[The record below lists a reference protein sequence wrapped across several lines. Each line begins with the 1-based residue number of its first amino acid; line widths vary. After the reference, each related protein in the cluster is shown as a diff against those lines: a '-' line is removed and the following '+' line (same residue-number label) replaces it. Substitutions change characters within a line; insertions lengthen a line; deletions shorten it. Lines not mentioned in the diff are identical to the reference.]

1 MRSSVSSRV
10 RPGRCGRA
18 GLFALALVALIVPGL
33 AAGSRHTPPTPPD
46 TTVIEVTPPAP
57 PGTVRKKII
66 IGGSG
71 VQIQE
76 QGTEAKKDSGM
87 VHYRVNIGD
96 SKINE
101 GDAIVKVA
109 ESVFIPADESVPG
122 DIVVFGGNAIIEGKV
137 AGSVVVMGGEI
148 RARRGAEING
158 DVVAIGGT
166 IEEDEEVMIRGDR
179 VQVGSV
185 ATEIGDRLHVSMRT
199 VRAFASLGLFFVA
212 LVLFFI
218 TMLFLRGKV
227 ERVSTHIS
235 TSMFKCFGAG
245 VLTSIVGLFA
255 LLIVMIP
262 LIITIVGIPLA
273 VVLFVSC
280 IGVYVIAC
288 AAFVFTVG
296 RAIASRMGIQGGPFT
311 HLFIGIAVMSI
322 PEIIAI
328 MIDIVGHGSLAPYV
342 LFQIVST
349 FVWLFAYVVGLGAI
363 VLSRFGSRP
372 VEPAPP
378 TTRMMGE
385 PAIAPAS

>member
-1 MRSSVSSRV
+1 V
-10 RPGRCGRA
+10 RP
-18 GLFALALVALIVPGL
+18 GLFALALAALTLPGL
-33 AAGSRHTPPTPPD
+33 AAASKHAPVPPD
-46 TTVIEVTPPAP
+46 TTVIETPIPPAP

-76 QGTEAKKDSGM
+76 QGTSAEKDSGM

-96 SKINE
+96 GKINE

-122 DIVVFGGNAIIEGKV
+122 DVVVFGGNAIIEGKV

-185 ATEIGDRLHVSMRT
+185 ATEIGDRLHVSMRSI
-199 VRAFASLGLFFVA
+199 RAFASVGLFFVA

-227 ERVSTHIS
+227 ERVSAHIAAS
-235 TSMFKCFGAG
+235 LFKCFGTG
-245 VLTSIVGLFA
+245 VLTSIIGLFA

-296 RAIASRMGIQGGPFT
+296 RAIASRTGIAGGPFT
-311 HLFIGIAVMSI
+311 HLFMGIAVMSI

-328 MIDIVGHGSLAPYV
+328 MIDVVGRGSLAPYV
-342 LFQIVST
+342 LFQIIST

-385 PAIAPAS
+385 PAVAPAS

>member
-1 MRSSVSSRV
+1 MRSSAFNRFV
-10 RPGRCGRA
+10 RA
-18 GLFALALVALIVPGL
+18 GIFALAIATLLSGRPAS
-33 AAGSRHTPPTPPD
+33 ARHAPPD
-46 TTVIEVTPPAP
+46 TTVIDIPTPPAP

-76 QGTEAKKDSGM
+76 QGTTAEKDSGL

-96 SKINE
+96 NTLNE

-109 ESVFIPADESVPG
+109 ESVFIPADETVAG
-122 DIVVFGGNAIIEGKV
+122 DVVVFGGNAIIEGKV

-148 RARRGAEING
+148 RARRGAEIKG

-166 IEEDEEVMIRGDR
+166 IEEDEEVIIRGER
-179 VQVGSV
+179 VQVGGV
-185 ATEIGDRLHVSMRT
+185 ASEIGDRLHVSMRT
-199 VRAFASLGLFFVA
+199 IRAVAGLGVFFVA

-227 ERVSTHIS
+227 ERVSTHIAAGL
-235 TSMFKCFGAG
+235 FKCFGAG
-245 VLTSIVGLFA
+245 VLTSVVGLFA

-280 IGVYVIAC
+280 IGIYVIAC

-296 RAIASRMGIQGGPFT
+296 RAIATRLGIHGGAFT
-311 HLFIGIAVMSI
+311 HLFVGVAVMSI

-328 MIDIVGHGSLAPYV
+328 MIDTVGHASLAPYV

-349 FVWLFAYVVGLGAI
+349 FAWLFAYVVGLGAI

-385 PAIAPAS
+385 PVVAPAS

>member
-1 MRSSVSSRV
+1 MRSSVSSRFTLTV
-10 RPGRCGRA
+10 SV
-18 GLFALALVALIVPGL
+18 LALAALILPDR
-33 AAGSRHTPPTPPD
+33 AAVAKKAHAD
-46 TTVIEVTPPAP
+46 TTVIEIPAPPAP
-57 PGTVRKKII
+57 PRTPRKKII

-76 QGTEAKKDSGM
+76 QGTAAENDSGM

-96 SKINE
+96 NTLNE

-109 ESVFIPADESVPG
+109 ESVFIPADETVAG
-122 DIVVFGGNAIIEGKV
+122 DVVVFGGNAIIEGKV

-148 RARRGAEING
+148 RARRGAEIKG

-166 IEEDEEVMIRGDR
+166 IEEDEEVIIRGER
-179 VQVGSV
+179 VQVGGV
-185 ATEIGDRLHVSMRT
+185 ANEIGDRLHISVHAI
-199 VRAFASLGLFFVA
+199 RAFASLGIFFVA

-218 TMLFLRGKV
+218 TMLFLRGKI

-235 TSMFKCFGAG
+235 AALFKCFGVG
-245 VLTSIVGLFA
+245 VLSAVIALFG

-262 LIITIVGIPLA
+262 LVITIVGIPLA

-280 IGVYVIAC
+280 IGIYVIAC

-296 RAIASRMGIQGGPFT
+296 RAICTRAGIHGGAFT
-311 HLFIGIAVMSI
+311 HLFVGILVMSI
-322 PEIIAI
+322 PEIIALVV
-328 MIDIVGHGSLAPYV
+328 DVVGRATLAPYV

-372 VEPAPP
+372 IEPAPP
-378 TTRMMGE
+378 APRPMGE

>member
-1 MRSSVSSRV
+1 MLFRCSPPAFGRLVCG
-10 RPGRCGRA
+10 RPGRT
-18 GLFALALVALIVPGL
+18 GLFALLLIASILPGRASL
-33 AAGSRHTPPTPPD
+33 AGKQAHPD
-46 TTVIEVTPPAP
+46 TTVIEAPTPPAP

-76 QGTEAKKDSGM
+76 QGTTAEKDSGM
-87 VHYRVNIGD
+87 VHYRVNLGENTL
-96 SKINE
+96 NE

-109 ESVFIPADESVPG
+109 ESVFIPADET
-122 DIVVFGGNAIIEGKV
+122 V
-137 AGSVVVMGGEI
+137 AGDVVVMGGEI
-148 RARRGAEING
+148 RARRGAEIKG

-166 IEEDEEVMIRGDR
+166 IEEDEEVIIRGER
-179 VQVGSV
+179 VQVGGV
-185 ATEIGDRLHVSMRT
+185 ATEIGDRLHVGMRT
-199 VRAFASLGLFFVA
+199 IRAFVSMGMFFVA

-218 TMLFLRGKV
+218 TMLFLRGKI
-227 ERVSTHIS
+227 ERVSSHIAV
-235 TSMFKCFGAG
+235 SMFKCFGAG
-245 VLTSIVGLFA
+245 VLSAVIGLFG

-280 IGVYVIAC
+280 IGIYVISC

-296 RAIASRMGIQGGPFT
+296 RAIATRIGIHGGAFT
-311 HLFIGIAVMSI
+311 HLFLGILVMSI

-328 MIDIVGHGSLAPYV
+328 AIDILGRGSLAPYV

-378 TTRMMGE
+378 SPRPMGE

>member
-1 MRSSVSSRV
+1 MRFLCSRAV
-10 RPGRCGRA
+10 YSRPFQTGI
-18 GLFALALVALIVPGL
+18 FALALLASILPGRVSF
-33 AAGSRHTPPTPPD
+33 AGKHSAPD
-46 TTVIEVTPPAP
+46 TTVIEIPAPPAP

-76 QGTEAKKDSGM
+76 QGTTAEKDSGM
-87 VHYRVNIGD
+87 VHYRVNLGD
-96 SKINE
+96 NTLNE

-109 ESVFIPADESVPG
+109 ESVFIPADETVAG
-122 DIVVFGGNAIIEGKV
+122 DVVVFGGNAIIEGKV

-148 RARRGAEING
+148 RARRGAEIKG

-166 IEEDEEVMIRGDR
+166 IEEDEEVIIRGER
-179 VQVGSV
+179 VQVGGV
-185 ATEIGDRLHVSMRT
+185 ATEIGDRLHVGMRT
-199 VRAFASLGLFFVA
+199 IRAFVSLGMFFVA
-212 LVLFFI
+212 MVLFFI
-218 TMLFLRGKV
+218 TMLFLRGKI
-227 ERVSTHIS
+227 ERVSSHIS
-235 TSMFKCFGAG
+235 TAMFKCFGAG
-245 VLTSIVGLFA
+245 VLSAVIGLFG

-280 IGVYVIAC
+280 IGIYVISC

-296 RAIASRMGIQGGPFT
+296 RAIATRAGIHGGAFV
-311 HLFIGIAVMSI
+311 HLFLGILVMSI

-328 MIDIVGHGSLAPYV
+328 AIDMLGRGSLAPYV

-372 VEPAPP
+372 VEPSPP
-378 TTRMMGE
+378 SPRTMGE
-385 PAIAPAS
+385 PATAPAS

>member
-1 MRSSVSSRV
+1 MHSSASSRFF
-10 RPGRCGRA
+10 RA
-18 GLFALALVALIVPGL
+18 GIFALGLMALILPDRAAL
-33 AAGSRHTPPTPPD
+33 ARHAHPD
-46 TTVIEVTPPAP
+46 TTVIDIPAP
-57 PGTVRKKII
+57 PPPPPTGRKKII

-76 QGTEAKKDSGM
+76 QGSTAEDDSGM
-87 VHYRVNIGD
+87 VHYRVNIGQNTL
-96 SKINE
+96 NE

-109 ESVFIPADESVPG
+109 ESVFIPADETVAG
-122 DIVVFGGNAIIEGKV
+122 DVVVFGGNAIIEGKV

-148 RARRGAEING
+148 RARRGAEIKG

-166 IEEDEEVMIRGDR
+166 IVEDEEVIIRGER
-179 VQVGSV
+179 VQVGGV
-185 ATEIGDRLHVSMRT
+185 ASEIGDRLHVGMRAI
-199 VRAFASLGLFFVA
+199 RAFASLGLFFVA

-218 TMLFLRGKV
+218 TMLFLRGKI
-227 ERVSTHIS
+227 ERVSSHIS
-235 TSMFKCFGAG
+235 GGMFRCFGAG
-245 VLTSIVGLFA
+245 VLSAVVGLFG

-273 VVLFVSC
+273 IVLFVSC
-280 IGVYVIAC
+280 IGIYVIAC

-296 RAIASRMGIQGGPFT
+296 RAIATRAGIQGGAFT
-311 HLFIGIAVMSI
+311 HLFLGILVMSI
-322 PEIIAI
+322 PEIIAFV
-328 MIDIVGHGSLAPYV
+328 IDTVGHAPLAPYV

-378 TTRMMGE
+378 TPRPMGE

>member
-1 MRSSVSSRV
+1 MIAWVFSGHAVNAKKA
-10 RPGRCGRA
+10 P
-18 GLFALALVALIVPGL
+18 I
-33 AAGSRHTPPTPPD
+33 D
-46 TTVIEVTPPAP
+46 TTVIDIPVPPAP
-57 PGTVRKKII
+57 PGTARKKIV

-76 QGTEAKKDSGM
+76 EGARAKSDSGL

-96 SKINE
+96 NTLNE
-101 GDAIVKVA
+101 GDAIVKFA
-109 ESVFIPADESVPG
+109 ESVFIPANETVAG
-122 DIVVFGGNAIIEGKV
+122 DVVVFGGNAIIEGTV

-148 RARRGAEING
+148 RARRGAEIKG

-166 IEEDEEVMIRGDR
+166 IEEDEEVVIRGER
-179 VQVGSV
+179 VQVGGV
-185 ATEIGDRLHVSMRT
+185 ANEISDRLHVGTRT
-199 VRAFASLGLFFVA
+199 IRALATLGMLFVA

-235 TSMFKCFGAG
+235 AAMFKCFGAG
-245 VLTSIVGLFA
+245 VLTSVVGMFA

-273 VVLFVSC
+273 IVLCVSC
-280 IGVYVIAC
+280 VGVYVIAC

-296 RAIASRMGIQGGPFT
+296 RGIANRAGIQGGAFT
-311 HLFIGIAVMSI
+311 HLFIGILVLSV
-322 PEIIAI
+322 PEIIAFVT
-328 MIDIVGHGSLAPYV
+328 DVVGRGSLAPWV
-342 LFQIVST
+342 LFQVVSS

-372 VEPAPP
+372 IEPAPP
-378 TTRMMGE
+378 APRVMGE
-385 PAIAPAS
+385 PAVVSAS

>member
-1 MRSSVSSRV
+1 MRSSVFNRLSLACIFALVMVASIL
-10 RPGRCGRA
+10 PGRA
-18 GLFALALVALIVPGL
+18 ALAKKAPV
-33 AAGSRHTPPTPPD
+33 D
-46 TTVIEVTPPAP
+46 TTVIDIPVPPAP
-57 PGTVRKKII
+57 PGTARKKII

-76 QGTEAKKDSGM
+76 QGSAAEDDSGM

-96 SKINE
+96 NTLNE

-109 ESVFIPADESVPG
+109 ESVFIPADETVAG
-122 DIVVFGGNAIIEGKV
+122 DVVVFGGNAIIEGKV

-148 RARRGAEING
+148 RARRGAEIKG

-166 IEEDEEVMIRGDR
+166 IEEDEEVIIRGER
-179 VQVGSV
+179 VQVGGV
-185 ATEIGDRLHVSMRT
+185 ASEIGDRLHVGMRT
-199 VRAFASLGLFFVA
+199 IRAFATMGIFFVA

-227 ERVSTHIS
+227 ERVGTHIS
-235 TSMFKCFGAG
+235 AAMFKCFGAG
-245 VLTSIVGLFA
+245 VLTSVVGLFA

-273 VVLFVSC
+273 IVLFVSC

-296 RAIASRMGIQGGPFT
+296 RAIATRAGIQGGAFT
-311 HLFIGIAVMSI
+311 HLFLGILVMSI
-322 PEIIAI
+322 PEIIAFV
-328 MIDIVGHGSLAPYV
+328 IDVVGHSSLAPYV
-342 LFQIVST
+342 FLQVVST

-378 TTRMMGE
+378 TTRIMGE
-385 PAIAPAS
+385 PAIASAS

>member
-1 MRSSVSSRV
+1 MRFSVSSRF
-10 RPGRCGRA
+10 GRA
-18 GLFALALVALIVPGL
+18 GLFAVAMAAVILPGL
-33 AAGSRHTPPTPPD
+33 AAGAKHAPPD
-46 TTVIEVTPPAP
+46 TTSVELSVPAAP
-57 PGTVRKKII
+57 SGTVRKKII

-76 QGTEAKKDSGM
+76 QGSAAEKDSDF

-96 SKINE
+96 RKINE

-109 ESVFIPADESVPG
+109 ESVFIPADETVPG

-166 IEEDEEVMIRGDR
+166 IEEDEEVVIRGER
-179 VQVGSV
+179 VMVGGV
-185 ATEIGDRLHVSMRT
+185 ASEIGDRLHVSIRT
-199 VRAFASLGLFFVA
+199 IRAFASLGLFFVA

-235 TSMFKCFGAG
+235 AALFKCFGAG
-245 VLTSIVGLFA
+245 VLTSVIGLFA

-280 IGVYVIAC
+280 IGIYVIAC

-296 RAIASRMGIQGGPFT
+296 RAIARRTGIQGGPFSYM
-311 HLFIGIAVMSI
+311 FMGIAVMSI

-385 PAIAPAS
+385 PAALPAS